1 MNKVLHMTNELF
13 KNVLPTLIGTYV
25 IATAGWAY
33 TSNDRMTITEQ
44 QMLNVQ
50 ATLAEN
56 TQTMTNV
63 QYQLN
68 QYNNE
73 LIKLVSKQDQR
84 LVKMET
90 ILSMMVDGQH
100 TED

>member
-1 MNKVLHMTNELF
+1 MDRILIMTNELF
-13 KNVLPTLIGTYV
+13 KNILPTLIGTYV
-25 IATAGWAY
+25 IATAGWVY
-33 TSNDRMTITEQ
+33 TSNDRMTVTEQ
-44 QMLNVQ
+44 QMLTVQ

-56 TQTMTNV
+56 TETMTNV

-90 ILSMMVDGQH
+90 ILSMMVDGQNKA
-100 TED
+100 E